1 MLYVRVP
8 KLNKNEVLVLGSLA
22 LVFDVDLAGG
32 HANNF
37 LVKNVSRAL
46 VDKMVVKYE
55 GTVLQDTVGYDLY
68 KIWEDLF
75 LSQEE
80 RNNMYREEIQ
90 SEAISKLRSEAGDRD
105 TSDAKETKL
114 GGIYGKKRWIRLDH
128 QILTDHGVFYPQ
140 ALYNNLAFELTLAEA
155 KHVVR
160 GSDATKLVYKLK
172 NIHLEYKMIRSK
184 KLAEE
189 ARSVYAS
196 GKEFLYDHA
205 HREKAVTYGKNTD
218 ATMTIKFNP
227 QRRSLKAILVLF
239 METYTAG
246 ARDSEK
252 FFNPNITKV
261 KVTGVPNWLY
271 NKDLETTD
279 LWEAVS
285 GFFVK
290 KSNKT
295 QYMNA
300 HKFYPDNKF
309 GLLIDLRSMDA

>member
-1 MLYVRVP
+1 
-8 KLNKNEVLVLGSLA
+8 
-22 LVFDVDLAGG
+22 
-32 HANNF
+32 
-37 LVKNVSRAL
+37 
-46 VDKMVVKYE
+46 
-55 GTVLQDTVGYDLY
+55 
-68 KIWEDLF
+68 
-75 LSQEE
+75 
-80 RNNMYREEIQ
+80 
-90 SEAISKLRSEAGDRD
+90 
-105 TSDAKETKL
+105 
-114 GGIYGKKRWIRLDH
+114 
-128 QILTDHGVFYPQ
+128 
-140 ALYNNLAFELTLAEA
+140 
-155 KHVVR
+155 
-160 GSDATKLVYKLK
+160 
-172 NIHLEYKMIRSK
+172 
-184 KLAEE
+184 
-189 ARSVYAS
+189 
-196 GKEFLYDHA
+196 
-205 HREKAVTYGKNTD
+205 
-218 ATMTIKFNP
+218 MTIKVNP
-227 QRRSLKAILVLF
+227 QRRSLKAVLFLF